1 MLTVLTAP
9 NLHPEVEPLDR
20 DPGIITLLSALVR
33 AGRTA
38 AGQARAFQESASR
51 WSFSAAAWPSRR

>member
-9 NLHPEVEPLDR
+9 TLHPEVEPLDR

-33 AGRTA
+33 ASRTA
-38 AGQARAFQESASR
+38 AGQARAFHESASR
-51 WSFSAAAWPSRR
+51 LSFSAAAWPSHR